1 MGQTVTTSS
10 DKQDIT
16 IATWLNETSKSSM
29 NDGTELEIDDTAGNE
44 HVTLLSFTVGDLET
58 LGISAS
64 SAILRKI
71 YVVLTRKSTPSGDVD
86 KGAQRMYDTM
96 KKMESRVA

>member
-16 IATWLNETSKSSM
+16 IATWISEVLPGVN
-29 NDGTELEIDDTAGNE
+29 NDGTELEIEKATNSPDKE
-44 HVTLLSFTVGDLET
+44 EVTLLSIQIGDLET

-64 SAILRKI
+64 LS
-71 YVVLTRKSTPSGDVD
+71 
-86 KGAQRMYDTM
+86 
-96 KKMESRVA
+96 